1 MTTWTR
7 WFTTKGS
14 VRATAIALAV
24 VPFMAGCTSK
34 QTEGDSSS
42 YLIIQSMSAA
52 SGAEASQFSSVLASD
67 VLTFV
72 KKTDESGKTIM
83 VPTIF
88 EDPGQVTFRLALKDP
103 GSAATPTNPTSTNF
117 ITVTR
122 YHVEYVRSDGRNTP
136 GVDVPFPFDG
146 GMTVTVAGS
155 NATVGFTLVRL
166 QAKEEA
172 PLRALVGGGGA
183 DAITTIAKVTFYGTD
198 QAGRA
203 VSVTGNIT
211 VNFADWGDPS

>member
-14 VRATAIALAV
+14 ARAVALALVV

-34 QTEGDSSS
+34 QTEGTSSS
-42 YLIIQSMSAA
+42 YLIIQSMAAA
-52 SGAEASQFSSVLASD
+52 SGAESSQFSSVLASD
-67 VLTFV
+67 VLTMV
-72 KKTDESGKTIM
+72 KKTDASGGTVM

-103 GSAATPTNPTSTNF
+103 GSAATPTTPTSTNF

-122 YHVEYVRSDGRNTP
+122 YHVEYVRTDGRNTP

-155 NATVGFTLVRL
+155 NATIGFTLVRL

-172 PLRALVGGGGA
+172 PLRALVGAGGA
-183 DAITTIAKVTFYGTD
+183 DAIMTIAKVTFYGTD